1 MKKRIV
7 SLILSII
14 MIASLSACNGGGG
27 STTAATTS
35 SQAAASTATNTE
47 SENTAIEPLTIKFN
61 VTFQENETGGVVLNH
76 FINKLSELS
85 NDAVKVDVAWG
96 GTLFTANDEL
106 DAIIDGSVNMV
117 VLGHMRH
124 VNTLPYLAFP
134 AFAPGGN
141 QAVLD
146 YFDTLL
152 FSDPETSAII
162 QGEAEAMGIR
172 YLNVIA
178 GGSNA
183 FCSKFEFKDL
193 DSLISGST
201 SFGNMDAVVFEDL
214 GFQVTSL
221 FPPDIYDALT
231 RGLIDSTQ
239 MALSPM
245 VAMSWFEPAPYWAL
259 DGTYTAGNFYTVNVK
274 WWNGL
279 SDAQRE
285 VIQQAATDTQI
296 YTSTIYDEAVAKD
309 VAFIEEKTG
318 KKFVQFSQSDVER
331 IWASIFEAKAAA
343 ALELAKP
350 SGKTEGMIKILEKAA
365 EITNYDWK
373 HE

>member
-1 MKKRIV
+1 
-7 SLILSII
+7 
-14 MIASLSACNGGGG
+14 
-27 STTAATTS
+27 
-35 SQAAASTATNTE
+35 
-47 SENTAIEPLTIKFN
+47 
-61 VTFQENETGGVVLNH
+61 
-76 FINKLSELS
+76 
-85 NDAVKVDVAWG
+85 
-96 GTLFTANDEL
+96 
-106 DAIIDGSVNMV
+106 
-117 VLGHMRH
+117 
-124 VNTLPYLAFP
+124 
-134 AFAPGGN
+134 
-141 QAVLD
+141 
-146 YFDTLL
+146 
-152 FSDPETSAII
+152 
-162 QGEAEAMGIR
+162 MGIR

>member
-1 MKKRIV
+1 
-7 SLILSII
+7 